1 LSKFFRITITV
12 DAPKTPIDG
21 PAATTIAEAIGAI
34 DFCIQNPN
42 SLKESEPSKIV
53 SFLQG
58 LKSEFEKQ
66 LPQDLQELQLGPDEE
81 IEALYRRLGYICEK
95 NELRQGNAHALLNDF
110 TPKFRKWRRNKS
122 KLVEYKK
129 DEYLLHLDL
138 PSKATSRELYEV
150 VDQLT
155 DDIQKHPTSTEV
167 AFWALSNNILE
178 WYGEKKSQGSSRPT
192 SRPGT
197 PRVAFAER
205 TPTPEED
212 PFQEFS
218 NIFSTGP
225 STPQRKPED
234 QYQGTAFGP
243 QTPQSEPL
251 PTPVLAARTSSYVA
265 PIATDSPPKKAFSV
279 TPITAPAEEAEPDT
293 PNTKRWKTLT
303 VAQQTSIEEG
313 YAREYGDSGTPDEL
327 LDWADNYRDRRFK
340 NPFDAK

>member
-1 LSKFFRITITV
+1 LSIFFRITITV

-42 SLKESEPSKIV
+42 SLKESQPSKIV

-66 LPQDLQELQLGPDEE
+66 LPADLAELQLNPDEE
-81 IEALYRRLGYICEK
+81 VEALYRRLGYICEK
-95 NELRQGNAHALLNDF
+95 NEVRQGNAHALLNDF

-167 AFWALSNNILE
+167 AFWALSNSVLE
-178 WYGEKKSQGSSRPT
+178 WYGEKKSQGSSRAS
-192 SRPGT
+192 SRPAT
-197 PRVAFAER
+197 PRVTFAER

-212 PFQEFS
+212 PFREFS
-218 NIFSTGP
+218 DIFSSGP
-225 STPQRKPED
+225 STPQRKPEEK
-234 QYQGTAFGP
+234 YVGTSFGP
-243 QTPQSEPL
+243 QTPQSDPL
-251 PTPVLAARTSSYVA
+251 PTPVLAARTSAYIA
-265 PIATDSPPKKAFSV
+265 PIATDSPPRKRFRVEPVEIPSSPVYRPSEETSGPPRVSSEAFRLLPQAEQDRMISEARAKA
-279 TPITAPAEEAEPDT
+279 PGITKQEVSEAWE
-293 PNTKRWKTLT
+293 
-303 VAQQTSIEEG
+303 AGIIE
-313 YAREYGDSGTPDEL
+313 
-327 LDWADNYRDRRFK
+327 
-340 NPFDAK
+340 